1 MKITKIN
8 KMVRRITAN
17 NPGVMTGGGTNTYLI
32 GSENITVI
40 DPGPPIEEHVD
51 NIVKMLHGKLK
62 RILVTHTHLDHS
74 PAAHMLKKKT
84 GAPIMGMVAL
94 HEANQD
100 PTFNPDKILEDG
112 DKISENDYLLRVL
125 HTPGHASN
133 HLCYILSNEKIIFT
147 GDHIMNGS
155 TVVIA
160 PPDGDMSHYLNSLN
174 NLLLLDLG
182 CIAPGHG
189 DVMENP
195 KEVVEKLI
203 KHRLNRE
210 KKVIDAL
217 SKMSR
222 ANLDELVEEVYR
234 DVNKGLYPIAKY
246 SLQAHLIKLINDGRV
261 EQIRNEFLWRC

>member
-1 MKITKIN
+1 MKITKIS
-8 KMVRRITAN
+8 KTVRRITAN

-40 DPGPPIEEHVD
+40 DPGPPLEEHVD

-74 PAAHMLKKKT
+74 PAAYILKKKT
-84 GAPIMGMVAL
+84 GAPIMGMMAL

-112 DKISENDYLLRVL
+112 DKISEIEYTLRVL

-160 PPDGDMSHYLNSLN
+160 PPDGDMSQYLNSLN
-174 NLLLLDLG
+174 NLLLFDLD

-189 DVMENP
+189 DVMKNP
-195 KEVVEKLI
+195 KEVVENLI

-222 ANLDELVEEVYR
+222 ANLDELVKEVYR

-246 SLQAHLIKLINDGRV
+246 SLQAHLIKLMKDGKV
-261 EQIRNEFLWRC
+261 AQIRNEFLWRC